1 MLYADTFERS
11 RDLLKLA
18 IPLMSRQTAALHPIS
33 YAVWYEY
40 VAGTNDAL
48 TREIEAL
55 TNNGARLDERET
67 LRLYTTHVA
76 GFDPG
81 HAERLQARFE
91 EILQRVNLSAA
102 EMGRRANEYG
112 IELAD
117 WGNELAAAASVDQA
131 QAGLQRV
138 LDRTRGIQ
146 SAVHVLSRK
155 LEESRQES
163 EQLRVELTRSQE
175 ASLTDALT
183 SLTNRRGLDLVL
195 AECARQAE
203 TRSGD
208 LSIAMADLDRFKSVN
223 DTYGHPVGDRLLTKV
238 SQALKA
244 NVKGRD
250 TVARYGGEEFVIVMP
265 DTPLDGA
272 KALAEQIRLSIS
284 HIQLALG
291 EGEESVSNF
300 TISIGVTRLHAGESV
315 DALLAR
321 ADEALYV
328 SKRRG
333 RNCVTVL
340 Q

>member
-55 TNNGARLDERET
+55 TSDGKRLDERET

-102 EMGRRANEYG
+102 EMGRRADEYG

-163 EQLRVELTRSQE
+163 EQLREELTRSQE

-183 SLTNRRGLDLVL
+183 NLTNRRGLDLVL
-195 AECARQAE
+195 AECARKAASE
-203 TRSGD
+203 GGE
-208 LSIAMADLDRFKSVN
+208 LSVAMADLDRFKSVN

-238 SQALKA
+238 GQTLKA

-250 TVARYGGEEFVIVMP
+250 TVARFGGEEFVIVMP

-272 KALAEQIRLSIS
+272 KALAEQIRVSIA

-291 EGEESVSNF
+291 EGEDSVGNF
-300 TISIGVTRLHAGESV
+300 TVSIGVTRLHAGESA